1 METIILLLLIIIAI
15 LAIFLIL
22 VSFYCYKTNKIV
34 NTIFEK
40 GNIKDFKDVLI
51 KHKEN
56 NLSLKEEINKAFL
69 EIKDLQRISKQTI
82 QKVSVIR
89 FNPFNEIGGNQSF
102 VIALLDNKNNG
113 FVISSLFVNEGSRVY
128 SKTIKAGKSDHKLS
142 KEEVEAVNKAIKDYE

>member
-1 METIILLLLIIIAI
+1 MDAIIILLLIVVVI
-15 LAIFLIL
+15 LTIFSIV

-34 NTIFEK
+34 NIIFEK
-40 GNIKDFKDVLI
+40 GNITDFKDILI
-51 KHKEN
+51 KQKEKN
-56 NLSLKEEINKAFL
+56 ANLEEEIKKAFL
-69 EIKDLQRISKQTI
+69 EIKDLQKISRQTI

-142 KEEVEAVNKAIKDYE
+142 REEVEAVNKAIKDYE